1 MKTPRSYT
9 THAERVEAFRNTDVY
24 PVVTTDF
31 CAGRNPIDIARSILE
46 GGATIIQMREKTM
59 PDGDFMMLLRQAR
72 QLTREYGALLIV
84 DDRVDAALAV
94 DADGV
99 HLGQEDFPVPD
110 ARRLGPDLII
120 GVSTHN
126 PEEIRQAQADG
137 CSYLNIGPIFPTK
150 TKQLACT
157 FLGLE
162 NLKVFSREVKVPF
175 SVMGGIKFDNLP
187 ELMACG
193 ALHIAAVTAFTQAEN
208 PTAEV
213 ARWRAAMKR

>member
-1 MKTPRSYT
+1 MKNARSYT
-9 THAERVEAFRNTDVY
+9 THEERVEAFRRTDVY
-24 PVVTTDF
+24 PVITTDF
-31 CAGRNPIDIARSILE
+31 CAGRNPLEIARSILK
-46 GGATIIQMREKTM
+46 GGATILQMREKSM
-59 PDGDFMMLLRQAR
+59 SDGDFMPLLRQAR

-84 DDRVDAALAV
+84 DDRVDAALAAE
-94 DADGV
+94 ADGV
-99 HLGQEDFPVPD
+99 HLGQEDFPVED
-110 ARRLGPDLII
+110 ARRLGPDLLI

-175 SVMGGIKFDNLP
+175 SVRGGIKFDNLP

-193 ALHIAAVTAFTQAEN
+193 ALHIAAVTAFTQATN
-208 PTAEV
+208 PAEEV
-213 ARWRAAMKR
+213 ARWRTAMKR

>member
-9 THAERVEAFRNTDVY
+9 THAERVEAFRRTDVY